1 MPNFGD
7 HFEHAVQPLA
17 RRSYEHQRPLLCYQ
31 HDGKNP
37 MGAGLETLYFP
48 GNWAMNLNFAKSIYI
63 RDEHY
68 SLLGV
73 LVPGLSRGETFSGAS

>member
-1 MPNFGD
+1 
-7 HFEHAVQPLA
+7 
-17 RRSYEHQRPLLCYQ
+17 
-31 HDGKNP
+31 